1 MRHRYTSDWVE
12 ISGNWRFVELPS
24 APSTPPMT
32 QASPERKRGSTSQP
46 KSLSSKRR
54 KERHVN
60 PIGDFALAND
70 TDGVGGGT
78 AGTGS
83 AAATATTAAPAEI
96 EIPVVQF
103 EPVPATAKDIGSK
116 VWAKYT
122 ADGIYYVGHLK
133 GMTTRTHKVAF
144 SDAPDVVVKSKKAY
158 RMIDVGTIPPGARL
172 LIPEDEADGSEAAA
186 DFIWA
191 EARGP
196 ACDTGCCLLASVA
209 LEDAEEQ
216 GAAVTILGREH
227 GCVGAVEGRS
237 VAVNRLGI
245 SADTFESPTRR
256 PALPAVVPPA
266 LVEPPPPPRMVK
278 MSPRIGKLA
287 TPPSSSS
294 PRKSGVGS
302 LVKPFRKPKI
312 PTAALV
318 PEPSLLFQGLY
329 FLVTKLEGPHRK
341 LITAQIKALSGKVL
355 DESLVGRYRRGTSD
369 AFHGNCILLTDRDL
383 ITASSFT
390 EK

>member
-1 MRHRYTSDWVE
+1 
-12 ISGNWRFVELPS
+12 
-24 APSTPPMT
+24 
-32 QASPERKRGSTSQP
+32 
-46 KSLSSKRR
+46 
-54 KERHVN
+54 
-60 PIGDFALAND
+60 
-70 TDGVGGGT
+70 
-78 AGTGS
+78 
-83 AAATATTAAPAEI
+83 
-96 EIPVVQF
+96 
-103 EPVPATAKDIGSK
+103 
-116 VWAKYT
+116 
-122 ADGIYYVGHLK
+122 
-133 GMTTRTHKVAF
+133 MTTRTHKVAF

-256 PALPAVVPPA
+256 PALPAAVPPA
-266 LVEPPPPPRMVK
+266 VVEPPPPPRMVK